1 MYKKYEALLKQ
12 TGKTS
17 YQVSKDTGI
26 GQNTLSDWKSGRS
39 KPKVDKL
46 QKLATYFRVPVN
58 YFLEGGEE
66 GTHA

>member
-1 MYKKYEALLKQ
+1 MYQKYEALLKQ

-46 QKLATYFRVPVN
+46 QKLAAYFGVPIN
-58 YFLEGGEE
+58 YFLEEKEE
-66 GTHA
+66 THA

>member
-1 MYKKYEALLKQ
+1 MYKKYEELLKQ

-46 QKLATYFRVPVN
+46 QKLAAYFGVPIN
-58 YFLEGGEE
+58 YFLEDGKE
-66 GTHA
+66 GAHA